1 MSQFFEAIAPLIP
14 TLVIVILPTI
24 IDVAGITAPTTS
36 ASADAPGVTPNSGW
50 GVPVIT
56 LIIASFTS

>member
-1 MSQFFEAIAPLIP
+1 MSRFFEAITPLIP

-24 IDVAGITAPTTS
+24 VDITGITPPTT
-36 ASADAPGVTPNSGW
+36 AADAPGVTPNSGW

-56 LIIASFTS
+56 FIIASFTS